1 MLMLLLAVDGQRYA
15 IDSRLVVEV
24 LPLMTLSKSLQ
35 APPAVAGLL
44 RYHDRILPVIDL
56 CQVMRG
62 TPCRSH
68 LSTRII
74 LLSCP
79 QSDRPPLLLGLM
91 AEQVTHMVAIA
102 ETQTFARPDLTEVTV
117 PYLGDIG
124 MDEQGMIQCLRVE
137 ALVASLSQSFSPLLQ
152 PHSHVS
158 NSD

>member
-24 LPLMTLSKSLQ
+24 LPLVTLSKALQ
-35 APPAVAGLL
+35 APPVVAGLF

-56 CQVMRG
+56 CQLMRG

-79 QSDRPPLLLGLM
+79 QSDRSPLLLGLL
-91 AEQVTHMVAIA
+91 AEQVTQMVAIA
-102 ETQTFARPDLTEVTV
+102 ETQAFARPDFTEATA
-117 PYLGDIG
+117 PYLGDIV
-124 MDEQGMIQCLRVE
+124 MDEQGMIQHLRVE
-137 ALVASLSQSFSPLLQ
+137 SLVASISESFPRLLQ
-152 PHSHVS
+152 PHLHVS

>member
-15 IDSRLVVEV
+15 INSRLVVEV

-44 RYHDRILPVIDL
+44 RYHDRILSVIDL
-56 CQVMRG
+56 CQLMRG

-74 LLSCP
+74 VLSCP
-79 QSDRPPLLLGLM
+79 QGDRPPLLLGLL
-91 AEQVTHMVAIA
+91 AEQVTQMVAIA
-102 ETQTFARPDLTEVTV
+102 ETQTFVRSDFTEATA
-117 PYLGDIG
+117 PYLGDIV

-137 ALVASLSQSFSPLLQ
+137 SLVASISESFPALLQ
-152 PHSHVS
+152 PHLHVS